1 MIQHNLQL
9 LLHKFPL
16 PLIEL
21 NDLCLVMDTNGQEF
35 LDLINNFKH
44 ARSRI
49 LNPKQK
55 LNDHKI
61 IVHFPGDNPIST

>member
-1 MIQHNLQL
+1 
-9 LLHKFPL
+9 
-16 PLIEL
+16 
-21 NDLCLVMDTNGQEF
+21 MDTNGQEF

-55 LNDHKI
+55 LNGHEI
-61 IVHFPGDNPIST
+61 FVCFPGDNPISTWQLN